1 MKTIIFGATGRTG
14 IPLIKQALE
23 SEHEITAF
31 VRNPDKLPD
40 DLRERVHIVQGD
52 ILNSEDVDRAIQGQE
67 AVISVIGQS
76 KESPEDL
83 QTRATEYIVSAMQAH
98 DVNRIVSLTGAGVRI
113 EKDTPKL
120 FDKFMKVL
128 LNIFAKKV
136 LKDAEG
142 HVEILKSSDLKWTVV
157 RVPVLTEG
165 ELKGSYRVSYVGQ
178 DTGAKI
184 SRSDV
189 AHFILRTLEDASYIH
204 DAPMIS
210 Y

>member
-1 MKTIIFGATGRTG
+1 MKIVIFGATGRTG
-14 IPLIKQALE
+14 IPLIRQALE
-23 SEHEITAF
+23 NGHEITAF
-31 VRNPDKLPD
+31 VRDPDKLPEE
-40 DLRERVHIVQGD
+40 LRDRVNIVQGD
-52 ILNSEDVDRAIQGQE
+52 ILNSEDVDKAIQGQD
-67 AVISVIGQS
+67 AIASVIGQS
-76 KESPEDL
+76 KKSPEDL
-83 QTRATEYIVSAMQAH
+83 QTRAAEYMVNAMQAE
-98 DVNRIVSLTGAGVRI
+98 DVKRIVSLTGAGVRI

-120 FDKFMKVL
+120 FDKLMKVL

-142 HVEILKSSDLKWTVV
+142 HFEVLKSSDLKWTVV

-178 DTGAKI
+178 DSGAKI
-184 SRSDV
+184 SRADV
-189 AHFILRTLEDASYIH
+189 AHCILKTLEDESHIH